1 MMLDLKK
8 RFRIISALPS
18 VSVTTEKHG
27 KIVAVSPRVIVPKV
41 ERREPLDNSLTLPI
55 LQGVICPRCQAER
68 VIVTGEVFTA
78 KSGAQLLPV
87 SCGSESCRYSWQRFA
102 DVNETFLPHSE
113 KVRGLW
119 LLEGK
124 QPIAWEP
131 WQVTRILDPVLN
143 HLDVGGKR
151 IVSNALIGLPK
162 KNTKSTTAAILS
174 VWGLLFD
181 DPEPEVIGVAA
192 DLDQSKIILRQAA
205 SLIRRNPQLEKELVV
220 YRDTIARRDDMGVYR
235 VLSSDSP
242 SAHGFNPSL
251 VVCDELWTFRDYS
264 LLEAVTESPVRKQP
278 IQFAISYAGLKQTPG
293 YPLWDVYQRYQNGE
307 LDSKSYVFWSHKN
320 LFSKVSEQ
328 YLATQRARLPLNS
341 YLRLHEN
348 RWTDSSGEFLTSQ
361 EIESCV
367 DDGLTNEAFSST
379 AARYFIG
386 VDLGLVKDRTAIS
399 VCHCDKTGQV
409 ILDYLKVIQ
418 GTQEKRVSISYVEDV
433 IIQLLKGYRRVLR
446 VVTDA
451 WQMESSAQRL
461 QHSGVRVERFTF
473 TQQVHNAIA
482 EMWLSYVR
490 SKRIH
495 IPRTATTLLEE
506 LRDTHI
512 ETSSNGTLRVEHDSQ
527 SHNDA
532 IMSTSMSAL
541 SAIEDFK
548 LRRQRHAGGGAFAHT
563 VTAKDESEQAND
575 TARKERGAQ

>member
-1 MMLDLKK
+1 MLK
-8 RFRIISALPS
+8 RNYRIVSALPS
-18 VSVTTEKHG
+18 VNVTTVKRT
-27 KIVAVSPRVIVPKV
+27 KIVAVTPQVIVPRKDV
-41 ERREPLDNSLTLPI
+41 RIVVPNIERREVREDPLTLPN
-55 LQGVICPRCQAER
+55 VVCPRCGKENVLR
-68 VIVTGEVFTA
+68 NGKVFTTA
-78 KSGAQLLPV
+78 NGINLLPV
-87 SCGSESCRYSWQRFA
+87 KCEAETCGYPWQRFA

-113 KVRGLW
+113 KVSGLW
-119 LLEGK
+119 LLESK
-124 QPIAWEP
+124 APIIWEP
-131 WQVTRILDPVLN
+131 WQVSRILDPILN
-143 HLDVGGKR
+143 HVDASGKR
-151 IVSNALIGLPK
+151 IITNALIGLPK
-162 KNTKSTTAAILS
+162 KNTKSTTAAILT

-192 DLDQSKIILRQAA
+192 DLDQSKIILKQAA
-205 SLIRRNPQLEKELVV
+205 SLIRRNPQLEKELIVF
-220 YRDTIARRDDMGVYR
+220 RDTIARRDDMGVYR

-251 VVCDELWTFRDYS
+251 VICDELWTFRDYS
-264 LLEAVTESPVRKQP
+264 LLEAVTESPVREQP

-293 YPLWDVYQRYQNGE
+293 YPLWDLYQKYVNGM
-307 LDSKSYVFWSHKN
+307 LDSKSYVFWSERN
-320 LFSKVSEQ
+320 LFSKVSPE
-328 YLATQRARLPLNS
+328 YLATQRARLPLAS
-341 YLRLHEN
+341 YQRLHEN
-348 RWTDSSGEFLTSQ
+348 RWVDSSGEFLTSE
-361 EIESCV
+361 EIELCI
-367 DDGLTNEAFSST
+367 DETLLNEAFSST

-418 GTQEKRVSISYVEDV
+418 GSQEKRVSIVAVEAILVD
-433 IIQLLKGYRRVLR
+433 LLKSFRRVLA
-446 VVTDA
+446 VKCDA
-451 WQMESSAQRL
+451 WQLESSVQKL

-473 TQQVHNAIA
+473 TQSVHNAIA
-482 EMWLSYVR
+482 EMWLAYVR

-495 IPRTATTLLEE
+495 IPRTASTLLEE

-548 LRRQRHAGGGAFAHT
+548 LRSQRQTGGGAFAHT
-563 VTAKDESEQAND
+563 LSEDN
-575 TARKERGAQ
+575 RGQGPRYEAD